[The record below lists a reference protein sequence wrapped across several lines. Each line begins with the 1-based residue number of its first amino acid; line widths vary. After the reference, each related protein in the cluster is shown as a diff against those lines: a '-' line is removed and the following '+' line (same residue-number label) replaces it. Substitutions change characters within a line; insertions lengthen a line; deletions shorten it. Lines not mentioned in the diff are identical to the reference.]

1 MREDKKFFEALEKIK
16 NILIKKNIK
25 GIVYLFGSSI
35 RDDYIKTSDIDLAI
49 DTPDK
54 KIITLL
60 RNEFE
65 ELNIPYKIELID
77 LKEAGKNL
85 REEILKTGIILW
97 KN

>member
-35 RDDYIKTSDIDLAI
+35 REDYIKTSDIDLAI